1 MNLIL
6 VEDKVTQWLL
16 SGKKVRKIAERL
28 KDSGDMT
35 VLIISCIFLATA
47 GSHLSRMMAMQNY
60 LTLLLLSSTSVT

>member
-35 VLIISCIFLATA
+35 VLIISCNLLATA